1 MVFNWAA
8 LNGSGQFDSP
18 DLETILDKGNSS
30 AHQNHDPQGRVL
42 IFEVPIPGDGHED
55 VGDGQQQDRLHKTS
69 LSLVRSV
76 IA

>member
-1 MVFNWAA
+1 MANPV
-8 LNGSGQFDSP
+8 GRH
-18 DLETILDKGNSS
+18 LETILNAADSP
-30 AHQNHDPQGRVL
+30 ADENHDPQGRVL
-42 IFEVPIPGDGHED
+42 VLEMPIPGDGFEG